1 MNDKDYGVD
10 LPEILLARA
19 IAAGAQAAEV
29 YQSSSLEK
37 PIIFEGNRLNQVET
51 SQAEG
56 VALRLRRNG
65 KPGVAVGYGPIDPS
79 LLVEKALAISELNES
94 ETPRLTKGGQRDFG
108 AVGEAMAVETLVEK
122 GREVIALIRDRFP
135 EVVCEASLSCDV
147 EQVRLITST
156 GLDYRSQDTTLSG
169 YISAEL
175 IEQDDFLCV
184 SDGVVNRNQLDMV
197 SVANNLVQRM
207 GWAQKTVSPVTGQ
220 VPVIFTAGAAGLLWD
235 TLCVALNGKRVLEG
249 TSPWREQWGEQ
260 VVSQALTLRQDPTT
274 GPYSCPFDDEG
285 LLTQPLT
292 LIENGVIKSWYS
304 DLAIGDSDEKIAGL
318 GGGSTGNGI
327 RSGLGGYPTP
337 GLINL
342 LIAPGEISWDA
353 LIAQYPEAI
362 VVDQVMGE
370 GGDITGDIA
379 INLELGYR
387 VRNGEIV
394 GRVKDTMVS
403 GNAYVA
409 LKNAISLGNDAEWS
423 GSTHTPSI
431 VVDGL
436 SVTG

>member
-1 MNDKDYGVD
+1 MSDKERSAD
-10 LPEILLARA
+10 LPEILLEKA
-19 IAAGAQAAEV
+19 IAAGAEAAEV
-29 YQSSSLEK
+29 YQSGSLEK
-37 PIIFEGNRLNQVET
+37 PIIFEGNRLKQAET

-56 VALRLRRNG
+56 VALRLWRDG
-65 KPGVAVGYGPIDPS
+65 KPGVAVGYGPIEPGV
-79 LLVEKALAISELNES
+79 LVEKALAISALNEP
-94 ETPRLTKGGQRDFG
+94 EVPRLTAGGPRNFG
-108 AVGEAMAVETLVEK
+108 AVGEPMAVEVLVEK
-122 GREVIALIRDRFP
+122 GREAISLIRDRFP

-147 EQVRLITST
+147 EQVRLVTST

-175 IEQDDFLCV
+175 VERDDFLCV
-184 SDGVVNRNQLDMV
+184 SDGVVNRNRLDMA
-197 SVANNLVQRM
+197 SVADSIVQRM
-207 GWAQKTVSPVTGQ
+207 EWAQKTAQPVTGQ

-235 TLCVALNGKRVLEG
+235 TLCAALNGKRVLEG
-249 TSPWREQWGEQ
+249 TSPWREKWGEQ
-260 VVSQALTLRQDPTT
+260 VVASGLTLYQDPTV

-285 LLTQPLT
+285 LLTEPIT
-292 LIENGVIKSWYS
+292 LIEKGVVKSWYS
-304 DLAIGDSDEKIAGL
+304 DLAIGQSQEKIAGL

-342 LIAPGEISWDA
+342 LVAPGELSWDA
-353 LIAQYPEAI
+353 LVAQYPEAI
-362 VVDQVMGE
+362 IVDQVMGE

-379 INLELGYR
+379 VNLELGYR
-387 VRNGEIV
+387 VSQGEIV

-409 LKNAISLGNDAEWS
+409 LKGAIALGNDVEWS
-423 GSTHTPSI
+423 GSTCTPAI
-431 VVDGL
+431 AVNGL